1 MSGHDP
7 LLPPTVVV
15 DWSLDEI
22 PELLDPLELVE
33 LLELLEL
40 LELVESSVD
49 VVVVD
54 VVLSVDVVPV
64 VAAAECPTADTSVTV
79 SASPAAPTPPA
90 ARAARW
96 NKRLVRGCVVMGTTV
111 APCGSA
117 PHHHMVKLVL
127 SRLMS
132 PLGPRRSRVTR
143 SLRANSALSVAL
155 LGIVRWTGTAKIH

>member
-1 MSGHDP
+1 MGGHDP

-15 DWSLDEI
+15 DWLLDEI
-22 PELLDPLELVE
+22 PELLDPV
-33 LLELLEL
+33 ELLEL

-64 VAAAECPTADTSVTV
+64 VALAECPTTDTSVTV

-96 NKRLVRGCVVMGTTV
+96 NKRLVPGCVVMGMTV
-111 APCGSA
+111 APHGSA
-117 PHHHMVKLVL
+117 LRHHEVKLVL
-127 SRLMS
+127 SPLRS
-132 PLGPRRSRVTR
+132 PLGAPPV
-143 SLRANSALSVAL
+143 
-155 LGIVRWTGTAKIH
+155 